1 VPQSF
6 CQLFAVNGFHKECIR
21 AAGLSIG
28 RIGLAVEGGNDDD
41 GELLCS
47 LVGAYT
53 AACFESVDPGHNQ
66 IEEDQVRDIFLD
78 LVERLLAVRGGGEIV
93 AGVGDMPLENRRDA
107 FLIVNNEDLLAPL
120 GNHRKTSL
128 VGGSGRTKLQKNGMN
143 DNSSGEE
150 RISRG

>member
-1 VPQSF
+1 
-6 CQLFAVNGFHKECIR
+6 
-21 AAGLSIG
+21 
-28 RIGLAVEGGNDDD
+28 
-41 GELLCS
+41 
-47 LVGAYT
+47 
-53 AACFESVDPGHNQ
+53 
-66 IEEDQVRDIFLD
+66 
-78 LVERLLAVRGGGEIV
+78 
-93 AGVGDMPLENRRDA
+93 MPLENRRDA